1 MLVHRAR
8 VIAAP
13 SYRTTH
19 GVGSGVARQQSVNE
33 LFEAQNGLATRAQL
47 LALGVPASTIRYR
60 ERPQGPWRR
69 VLKGTI
75 SDRIGSL
82 TRWQRLRAALLF
94 AGPGSL
100 VTSFAALWAY
110 DIGLGTGFG
119 VRVLLP
125 HARRL
130 KPDGFV
136 VLTRTTR
143 LPAPVVVRG
152 CALAPPARAAVDA
165 CLRAR
170 NSEIVRNIVTAIVR
184 SGRCSPAELA
194 HELEAHQVQH
204 SARLRAVL
212 SRGQPR
218 RRPANGRALPLMPWT
233 IAQ

>member
-1 MLVHRAR
+1 MAR
-8 VIAAP
+8 
-13 SYRTTH
+13 H
-19 GVGSGVARQQSVNE
+19 QSINE
-33 LFEAQNGLATRAQL
+33 LFEAQDGLATRTQL

-75 SDRIGSL
+75 ANRVGPL

-94 AGPGSL
+94 AGPGAL

-110 DIGLGTGFG
+110 DIGLGAGFG
-119 VRVLLP
+119 VRVLIP

-143 LPAPVVVRG
+143 LPPPVLIG
-152 CALAPPARAAVDA
+152 DCALAPPARAAVDA

-170 NSEIVRNIVTAIVR
+170 STEIVRNIVTAIVR

-194 HELEAHQVQH
+194 HELEAHQVQN

-218 RRPANGRALPLMPWT
+218 RRPVTVRPPLLTPWT
-233 IAQ
+233 IAR

>member
-1 MLVHRAR
+1 M
-8 VIAAP
+8 
-13 SYRTTH
+13 
-19 GVGSGVARQQSVNE
+19 ARQHNINE
-33 LFEAQNGLATRAQL
+33 LFKAQDGLATRAQL

-60 ERPQGPWRR
+60 ERPQGPWQR

-75 SDRIGSL
+75 SDRGGPL

-110 DIGLGTGFG
+110 DIGLGAGFG
-119 VRVLLP
+119 VRVLIP

-143 LPAPVVVRG
+143 LPAPVVIG
-152 CALAPPARAAVDA
+152 NCALAPPARAAVDA

-170 NSEIVRNIVTAIVR
+170 STEVVRTIVTAIVR

-194 HELEAHQVQH
+194 RELEAHQVQH

-212 SRGQPR
+212 SRAQPR
-218 RRPANGRALPLMPWT
+218 RRPALVRPTPLTPLP
-233 IAQ
+233 IAR

>member
-1 MLVHRAR
+1 M
-8 VIAAP
+8 
-13 SYRTTH
+13 
-19 GVGSGVARQQSVNE
+19 ARQQTIKE
-33 LFEAQNGLATRAQL
+33 LFEAQDGLATRTQL

-75 SDRIGSL
+75 CDRGDPL

-110 DIGLGTGFG
+110 DIGLGAGFG
-119 VRVLLP
+119 VRVLIP

-130 KPDGFV
+130 KADGFV

-143 LPAPVVVRG
+143 LPAPVVIG
-152 CALAPPARAAVDA
+152 DCALAPPARAAVDA

-170 NSEIVRNIVTAIVR
+170 STEIVRNIVTAIVR
-184 SGRCSPAELA
+184 SGRCSPADLA

-212 SRGQPR
+212 SRVQPR
-218 RRPANGRALPLMPWT
+218 RRPAIGRPSPPLTSLT
-233 IAQ
+233 IAR